1 MTVPPAAPR
10 EPRADCLRCG
20 RPAVVC
26 WCPWVTPLAV
36 RTRVVILQHPR
47 ERCMPIGTARMAHH
61 GLAGSELHV
70 GTDFDHSPRVQAA
83 LHHPA
88 APAILLYPGPE
99 ARPLETEPPP
109 GPVTLV
115 VIDGT
120 WAQARWLF
128 RHNLSLHALPR
139 YALTSPSPSNYRIRP
154 EPQLDFV
161 CTIEALF
168 HALKLLEPDTLDLR
182 PLLAPFRAMV
192 DMQLEFQRR
201 RQGAPT
207 YHDLCRARPAP
218 PRP

>member
-1 MTVPPAAPR
+1 MSRSPVVAR
-10 EPRADCLRCG
+10 EPRAECLRCG

-26 WCPWVTPLAV
+26 WCRWVTPLDT

-47 ERCMPIGTARMAHH
+47 ERSMPIGTARMAHH
-61 GLAGSELHV
+61 GLVRSTLHV
-70 GTDFDHSPRVQAA
+70 GTDFDRDPGVQAA
-83 LHHPA
+83 LHDPA
-88 APAILLYPGPE
+88 APAVLLYPGPQ

-120 WAQARWLF
+120 WSQARWLL
-128 RHNLSLHALPR
+128 RHNPSLQELPR
-139 YALTSPSPSNYRIRP
+139 FALTSPPPSDYRIRP

-168 HALKLLEPDTLDLR
+168 HSLRLLEPDSLDLR

-192 DMQLEFQRR
+192 DMQLEFQQRR
-201 RQGAPT
+201 RGALT
-207 YHDLCRARPAP
+207 YHALCRAGLATGRP
-218 PRP
+218 